1 MSSNVS
7 NESSRFTSLNENDP
21 LHVFLRSQHEC
32 IRGNVDEFYTW
43 LVKSEYIDSM
53 TTLKEAVSKD
63 DYLNNNMKRGCGGS
77 GLKAFQLS
85 TFKQVVQEYV
95 EEDNGDTN
103 NEKRVISPSRSVQ
116 QVCLYCM

>member
-1 MSSNVS
+1 MIIIMSSNVS
-7 NESSRFTSLNENDP
+7 NESSKNENGP
-21 LHVFLRSQHEC
+21 LLVFLRSQHEC

-53 TTLKEAVSKD
+53 TTLKKAVSED
-63 DYLNNNMKRGCGGS
+63 DYLNNNMKSGCGGAGVNS
-77 GLKAFQLS
+77 FKLS
-85 TFKQVVQEYV
+85 TFKRVVQEYV